1 MWKPAP
7 LETADI
13 PRWDV
18 VVESPIQVMSPG
30 MTEEVGAPETSIDE
44 TNDLSCYME
53 GCAGLRNVEN
63 LQAIPERL
71 ANDGYA

>member
-44 TNDLSCYME
+44 TNDLSCWL
-53 GCAGLRNVEN
+53 CQPKLIVAS
-63 LQAIPERL
+63 QPAI
-71 ANDGYA
+71 